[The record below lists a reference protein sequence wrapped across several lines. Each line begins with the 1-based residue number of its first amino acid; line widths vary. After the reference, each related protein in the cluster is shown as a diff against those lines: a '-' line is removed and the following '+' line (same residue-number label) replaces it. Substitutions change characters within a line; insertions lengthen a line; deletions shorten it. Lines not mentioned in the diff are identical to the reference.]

1 MFENNPK
8 KVKIVEVGPRD
19 GLQNEKTIISLEDKL
34 EYIRLLSLSGI
45 QTIEATSFVRPD
57 KIPQMGDAGSLFR
70 ELKKLNNFNEI
81 NFPCLI
87 PNIKGFNLA
96 SDVGVKEISLF
107 SATSNEFTKKNIN
120 CTIDESFARMEEVAA
135 EAKKNNLRIRGYI
148 STAFGCPYAGDM
160 PVNKLI
166 SVIEKFLSLGV
177 YEISIGDTI
186 GVATPLQVNSYLLEV
201 LKTIDISKVAMHFHD
216 TRGMALSNILVSLEK
231 GISIFDSSSGGL
243 GGCPYAKGSTGNIA
257 TEDVLY
263 LTNSLGIDTG
273 VNLKK
278 VVEASQFIL
287 GKVQKTSPSKYFQ
300 TLITK

>member
-1 MFENNPK
+1 
-8 KVKIVEVGPRD
+8 
-19 GLQNEKTIISLEDKL
+19 
-34 EYIRLLSLSGI
+34 
-45 QTIEATSFVRPD
+45 
-57 KIPQMGDAGSLFR
+57 
-70 ELKKLNNFNEI
+70 
-81 NFPCLI
+81 
-87 PNIKGFNLA
+87 
-96 SDVGVKEISLF
+96 
-107 SATSNEFTKKNIN
+107 
-120 CTIDESFARMEEVAA
+120 
-135 EAKKNNLRIRGYI
+135 
-148 STAFGCPYAGDM
+148 
-160 PVNKLI
+160 
-166 SVIEKFLSLGV
+166 
-177 YEISIGDTI
+177 
-186 GVATPLQVNSYLLEV
+186 
-201 LKTIDISKVAMHFHD
+201 MHFHD